1 MCRRFE
7 ARGVTG
13 TPGTSCSVNSF
24 LTLSWTPGADEHQGR
39 GGRIEGEHVVAK
51 PMRLHARVDLLDLN
65 TLDHTRMSRFST
77 C

>member
-39 GGRIEGEHVVAK
+39 GGRIEGGHVVTK
-51 PMRLHARVDLLDLN
+51 PSCVPELTGLELI
-65 TLDHTRMSRFST
+65 DHTI
-77 C
+77 